1 MAEKDC
7 TEVGLAEKSKAAAGA
22 EVKNNTVKCGI
33 NLFEEA
39 ESMFSAKKLPLMYE
53 KEVFVPGLFLRSR
66 FYFLSV
72 LYFTKVFMISR
83 GM

>member
-39 ESMFSAKKLPLMYE
+39 ESMFSAKKPPAH
-53 KEVFVPGLFLRSR
+53 V
-66 FYFLSV
+66 
-72 LYFTKVFMISR
+72 
-83 GM
+83 